1 MCVTLSSC
9 VLLHADLSCFG
20 RTHFYTVRL
29 VLFRKIGVK
38 ICPFVQRF
46 KCLYDSCYIY
56 FLAHAVLRIH
66 FCKLQGISGSPL
78 KAIFVMCV
86 ILRRCNELLENQ
98 LTFCN
103 SLYYVHSKCWLLFYS
118 FILSVLWMNGIILL
132 NSKI

>member
-9 VLLHADLSCFG
+9 VLLHADLTCFR

-29 VLFRKIGVK
+29 VLFRKISVK

-66 FCKLQGISGSPL
+66 FCKLQGTTGSPL
-78 KAIFVMCV
+78 KAIMVMCV
-86 ILRRCNELLENQ
+86 MLRRCNELLENQ
-98 LTFCN
+98 LTFYNYLQCPFKVLIA
-103 SLYYVHSKCWLLFYS
+103 SFTYLFITNRR
-118 FILSVLWMNGIILL
+118 FWRIFFD
-132 NSKI
+132 

>member
-103 SLYYVHSKCWLLFYS
+103 SLYYVHTKWWLFLFFYS
-118 FILSVLWMNGIILL
+118 FCIMDKWNYLT
-132 NSKI
+132 

>member
-66 FCKLQGISGSPL
+66 FCKLQEISGSPL

-98 LTFCN
+98 LTFCY
-103 SLYYVHSKCWLLFYS
+103 SLLCSFKMVIAFLFSYS
-118 FILSVLWMNGIILL
+118 FNIKNEWDYFAL
-132 NSKI
+132 K

>member
-9 VLLHADLSCFG
+9 VLLHADLTCFG
-20 RTHFYTVRL
+20 GTNFYTVRL

-66 FCKLQGISGSPL
+66 FCKLQGVSGSIL
-78 KAIFVMCV
+78 QTIFVMCV
-86 ILRRCNELLENQ
+86 MLRRCNELLENQ

-103 SLYYVHSKCWLLFYS
+103 YLQCPFKVLIASFAYLFITNRRS
-118 FILSVLWMNGIILL
+118 
-132 NSKI
+132 

>member
-9 VLLHADLSCFG
+9 VLLHADLTCLR

-29 VLFRKIGVK
+29 VLFRKISVK

-66 FCKLQGISGSPL
+66 FCKLQGTTGSPL
-78 KAIFVMCV
+78 KAIMVMCV
-86 ILRRCNELLENQ
+86 MLRRCNELLENQ
-98 LTFCN
+98 LTFCKYLQCPFKVLIASFTYLFITN
-103 SLYYVHSKCWLLFYS
+103 RRSLVIF
-118 FILSVLWMNGIILL
+118 FE
-132 NSKI
+132 

>member
-78 KAIFVMCV
+78 KTIFVMCV

-103 SLYYVHSKCWLLFYS
+103 SLLCSFKMVIAFLFSYS
-118 FILSVLWMNGIILL
+118 FNIKNEWDCFTLE
-132 NSKI
+132 